1 MEREFA
7 EQMLG
12 SYEMFIYLLKGL
24 KQSNEEIIKDYM
36 EEYDLTYDNLY
47 FEDYFNEEVYY
58 NNNSNNNPTKEEEFE
73 WKVNNLIKAVK
84 EQMKK
89 YEEVVY

>member
-7 EQMLG
+7 ETML
-12 SYEMFIYLLKGL
+12 SKYETFIYLLKGL
-24 KQSNEEIIKDYM
+24 NSNDEEIIKDYM
-36 EEYDLTYDNLY
+36 EEYDLTYDNLF

-58 NNNSNNNPTKEEEFE
+58 INNSNNNPTKEEEFE

-84 EQMKK
+84 EAMKK